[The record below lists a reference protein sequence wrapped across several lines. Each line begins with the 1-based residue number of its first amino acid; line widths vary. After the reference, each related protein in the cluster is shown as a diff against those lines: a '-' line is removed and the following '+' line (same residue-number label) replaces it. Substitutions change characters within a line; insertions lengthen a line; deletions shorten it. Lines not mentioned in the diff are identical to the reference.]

1 MKYWK
6 KKTKNVPI
14 ELKGSPKEQAAQL
27 FELLK
32 DRTLSIEAL
41 KEILPMDVKV
51 IEEFTSCMKSELEA
65 NRKAY
70 DKVIDSFN
78 ASLDVLR
85 DAIKDGKLDAD
96 EREKIR
102 DEIDRLHQMLIDI
115 HDKHEARVF
124 DFVKWMTGLVTLII
138 LVITYLTGKK
148 QNGIENKA

>member
-1 MKYWK
+1 MKDWK
-6 KKTKNVPI
+6 MKTKDVPK
-14 ELKGSPKEQAAQL
+14 ELKGSPKEQAQQL

-65 NRKAY
+65 NRKEY

-78 ASLDVLR
+78 VSLDVLR
-85 DAIKDGKLDAD
+85 NAIKDGKLDAD

-102 DEIDRLHQMLIDI
+102 DEIYRLHQMMADI
-115 HDKHEARVF
+115 HDKHEARRF
-124 DFVKWMTGLVTLII
+124 DLLKWITAILGFIM
-138 LVITYLTGKK
+138 LVITVLGSGK
-148 QNGIENKA
+148 NNKSNQA